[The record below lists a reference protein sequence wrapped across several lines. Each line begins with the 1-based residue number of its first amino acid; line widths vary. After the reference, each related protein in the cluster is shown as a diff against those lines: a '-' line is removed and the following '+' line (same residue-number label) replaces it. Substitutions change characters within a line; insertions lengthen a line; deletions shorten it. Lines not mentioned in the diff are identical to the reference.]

1 MSEGEYTP
9 TVLADMEQS
18 IRAAL
23 PLWRL
28 SPRTGIRLLNISEN
42 ATWRLD
48 DPGAETPVILRLH
61 RIGYHTEQEIRSELA
76 WIEALRHSASV
87 STAAILPTTTGDPV
101 ATLPSPTNL
110 PARHAVA
117 FRFLPGREPA
127 ADANLVPW
135 FRTLGTI
142 TARLHRHAAQWP
154 RPASFVRKLWDW
166 DAMLGERRLWGPWQS
181 GLGLTPEGTA
191 VIGRA
196 SATIRQRL
204 AAFGQ
209 SPDRF
214 GLVHADMRLAN
225 LLVDGDTMH
234 VIDFDDCGLSWHL
247 YDFAA
252 AITLHEHDPIV
263 PALQASWIEGYR
275 EAAPLPDDHVAMLPT
290 FIMARRILVMAWMAS
305 HGETPTARAAG
316 PTYTATTVELAEAY
330 LRSVG

>member
-9 TVLADMEQS
+9 TVLADMREA

-23 PLWRL
+23 PAWGL
-28 SPRTGIRLLNISEN
+28 SPRTTPTLLNISEN

-48 DPGAETPVILRLH
+48 DPDAEAPLILRLH
-61 RIGYHTEQEIRSELA
+61 RVGYHTEQEIRSELA
-76 WIEALRHSASV
+76 WIDALRTSGAV
-87 STAAILPTTTGDPV
+87 STAAIHPTTTGDQV

-110 PARHAVA
+110 PPRHAVA
-117 FRFLPGREPA
+117 FRFLQGHEPA

-135 FRTLGTI
+135 FQTLGAI
-142 TARLHRHAAQWP
+142 TARLHRHAATWP
-154 RPASFVRKLWDW
+154 RPENFVRKLWDW
-166 DAMLGERRLWGPWQS
+166 NAMLGERRLWGPWQS

-191 VIGRA
+191 IIARA
-196 SATIRQRL
+196 SALIRTRL
-204 AAFGQ
+204 EAFGQ
-209 SPDRF
+209 TPDRF

-225 LLVDGDTMH
+225 LLVDNTTMH

-275 EAAPLPDDHVAMLPT
+275 TIAPLPDDHVAMLPT

-305 HGETPTARAAG
+305 HAETPMAREGG
-316 PTYTATTVELAEAY
+316 PAYTAKTTELAEAF
-330 LRSVG
+330 LTRP